1 MIQGGLTNHMNP
13 HLKDKA
19 LLQLVTEKEVGQ
31 MCSHWPR
38 RKPISMWELYMGATW
53 GRTADGV

>member
-1 MIQGGLTNHMNP
+1 MNP